1 MKKKI
6 RIIYLVNH
14 AVPSGSNAALLN
26 VIDGMSNY
34 YFEII
39 VVVGKNGSLCEEL
52 DKRNIEF
59 EVIHHQFQ
67 IYPPIKSLKNL
78 VVLLPRIF
86 QMLIINFNAE
96 SKFKKIVKKFKPD
109 LIHTNIGPT
118 HIGYNVAK
126 KMCIPHVWHIREYQD
141 LDFGMH
147 PFPSKGYFINKINSP
162 NNNTIAITRGVFNHF
177 SMSRNATVIYDGV
190 MKEKAI
196 QFKEIKNKYFL
207 FLGRLEETKGI
218 RQLLIAFVDFAE
230 SNTEYELLI
239 AGNGSDFFTKEMMD
253 LVNNSRF
260 ADRIHFLGF
269 RKDVD
274 ELLSKATALIVPSKH
289 EGFGFITVEAMFNG
303 CLVIGNNAGGTK
315 EILESE
321 NLGILYT
328 GHDELV
334 SALKEIVSIGIENY
348 YPKLK
353 KAQII
358 ASKLYSQEQN
368 ANEIINLYREILRK
382 KHNEPIR

>member
-6 RIIYLVNH
+6 KIVYLVNH
-14 AVPSGSNAALLN
+14 AAPYGSNVALLN
-26 VIDGMSNY
+26 IIDGMLNY
-34 YFEII
+34 NVEIFA
-39 VVVGKNGSLCEEL
+39 VVGEHGSLCEEL
-52 DKRNIEF
+52 EKRNIKF
-59 EVIHHQFQ
+59 EIIHHQFQ
-67 IYPPIKSLKNL
+67 IYPRIKTLKNF
-78 VVLLPRIF
+78 VSFLPRIL

-96 SKFKKIVKKFKPD
+96 SKLKKIVQKSRPD

-126 KMCIPHVWHIREYQD
+126 KMGIPHVWHIREYQD
-141 LDFGMH
+141 LDFGMN
-147 PFPSKGYFINKINSP
+147 PFPSKANFINKINST

-177 SMSRNATVIYDGV
+177 SMSSNATVIYDGV

-218 RQLLIAFVDFAE
+218 RQLLIAFFDFAE
-230 SNTEYELLI
+230 FNTDYELLI
-239 AGNGSDFFTKEMMD
+239 AGNGSDFFTKEMID
-253 LVNNSRF
+253 LVNNSRY
-260 ADRIHFLGF
+260 ADNIHFLGF
-269 RKDVD
+269 RKDVH

-303 CLVIGNNAGGTK
+303 CLVVGNNSGGTK

-321 NLGILYT
+321 NLGILYS

-334 SALKEIVSIGIENY
+334 SSLKEISSLGIENY
-348 YPKLK
+348 YSTIK

-358 ASKLYSQEQN
+358 AEKLYSQEQN
-368 ANEIINLYREILRK
+368 VNKIHDFYINILK
-382 KHNEPIR
+382 SYENIT